1 MKQSRIYLW
10 LALCVT
16 MLIRLLSLGAYP
28 LMDTTEARYGEMAR
42 IMVQTHNWL
51 TPMFDYNVPFWG
63 KPPLFAW
70 LSALGIKVFGV
81 SEFAVRFPHW
91 LVGVAVLGLIAC
103 FARRIGVNALMSATI
118 LATTGIFAVSAGVVE
133 TDMSLTFAMTLS
145 MVGFYLCWQDES
157 KLWGYLGFVGLAIG
171 LLAKGPLIIV
181 LVGLAVMPWLII
193 QYGFKASFKQL
204 WGRFPIIG
212 GTILM
217 LVIAV
222 PWYVMAERATPGFLH
237 YFLVG
242 EYVDRFLDS
251 GWKGD
256 LYGTAHERARGT
268 IWLYWILCALSWSIV
283 LPFVLWAKRKVIKPI
298 NEKMKPIISFSICW
312 LLSPLILFTF
322 AGNILPAYVLP
333 GIPALAILLASII
346 SEKQFEANC
355 FKFST
360 AVSPVIL
367 IGAVIYIHFYV
378 GDIRSDKIIFEHANK
393 ALPTYYIGNRTFSGE
408 YYSNGNAQLLKNDN
422 SLEKLRKF
430 QLVSIDKQVD
440 PVIKLD
446 NLNCQVEFTAPSKR
460 SLFLC
465 EN

>member
-1 MKQSRIYLW
+1 MKQSTIYLW
-10 LALCVT
+10 LALCAT

-91 LVGVAVLGLIAC
+91 LVGVAVLGLVAC
-103 FARRIGVNALMSATI
+103 FARRVGVNALMSATI

-145 MVGFYLCWQDES
+145 MVGFYLCWQDKS

-204 WGRFPIIG
+204 WGRFPIVG

-242 EYVDRFLDS
+242 EYVDRFLDP

-256 LYGTAHERARGT
+256 LYGTAHERARGS
-268 IWLYWILCALSWSIV
+268 IWLYWILSALPWSIV

-298 NEKMKPIISFSICW
+298 NEKIKPIISFSICW

-333 GIPALAILLASII
+333 GIPALGILLASII
-346 SEKQFEANC
+346 SEKQFEANW

-430 QLVSIDKQVD
+430 QLVGIDKQVD

-446 NLNCQVEFTAPSKR
+446 KLNCQVEFTAPSKR